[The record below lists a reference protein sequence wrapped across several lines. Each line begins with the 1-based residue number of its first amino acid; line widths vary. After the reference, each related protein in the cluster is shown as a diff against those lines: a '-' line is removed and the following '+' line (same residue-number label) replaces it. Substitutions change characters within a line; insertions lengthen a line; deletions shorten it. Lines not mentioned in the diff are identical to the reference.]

1 MWKLIYEIL
10 VNPLGL
16 PIEPIWEYII
26 LLVTGEIAHEL
37 AYWIS
42 PGEKVFGS
50 LIYWISKLLVF
61 VAVWAILYGIIAAI
75 QFVIA
80 HWVWFAIAGVIIL
93 IVTIIFIVRSKKKM
107 KQMELKNEN

>member
-16 PIEPIWEYII
+16 PIEPLWEYII
-26 LLVTGEIAHEL
+26 LLVASEIAHEL

-42 PGEKVFGS
+42 PGGKVFGS

-80 HWVWFAIAGVIIL
+80 HWVWFAVGAGLLLVGT
-93 IVTIIFIVRSKKKM
+93 IVFIVLNNRKTSA
-107 KQMELKNEN
+107 

>member
-26 LLVTGEIAHEL
+26 LLVVGEIAHEL

-42 PGEKVFGS
+42 PGGKVFGS

-61 VAVWAILYGIIAAI
+61 VAVWIILYGIITAM

-80 HWVWFAIAGVIIL
+80 YWIWFVIAGAIIL

-107 KQMELKNEN
+107 KQAELKKSK